1 MKRTVMVFLLTLLL
15 IANAEAQSGPQVVV
29 VGFDGL
35 GGEALQKIETTYF
48 QSLMK
53 SGASTLHARGVIP
66 TVSSP
71 NWASMI
77 MGAGPEQH
85 GVTSN
90 DWQPDK
96 YEIDPVATGSA
107 AIFPTVFGLLNEQ
120 RPDAVMGVVH
130 EWE

>member
-1 MKRTVMVFLLTLLL
+1 MKFLTLSIVLVL
-15 IANAEAQSGPQVVV
+15 AAVAKAQPYVQIVV

-35 GGEALQKIETTYF
+35 GGEALRKIETTHF
-48 QSLMK
+48 DALMK
-53 SGASTLHARGVIP
+53 SGAYTLHARGVIP

-77 MGAGPEQH
+77 MGVGPAQH

-96 YEIDPVATGSA
+96 YEIAPVATGSA

>member
-1 MKRTVMVFLLTLLL
+1 MKVLTFSIVLLL
-15 IANAEAQSGPQVVV
+15 AVIAKAQSGVQVVI

-35 GGEALQKIETTYF
+35 GGEALRKIETTYF
-48 QSLMK
+48 ASLMK
-53 SGASTLHARGVIP
+53 SGAYTLHARGVIP

-77 MGAGPEQH
+77 MGAGPAQH

-96 YEIDPVATGSA
+96 YEIAPVATGPA
-107 AIFPTVFGLLNEQ
+107 PIFPTIFGVLNEQ